1 MRVAVYYNNRDIHI
15 EERPVPEIGPGELL
29 VKVEASGICGS
40 DVMEWYRVNKAPL
53 VLGHEVT
60 GTIISLGAGIEQYQ
74 VGERVALA
82 HHVPCNTCRYCLS
95 GNHTVCETLRKT
107 SFDPGGFAE
116 YLRLP
121 AINVDRG
128 IFRLPDDVSFL
139 EGSFVEPLACVLRG
153 QRKANIELGQTVLVI
168 GSGLTGLLHI
178 QLASALGAGRII
190 ATDVV
195 KYRLRMAKKF
205 GASDTIESSED
216 VPHRLRDLNEGRLAD
231 LVIVCTGA
239 KEAQEQALKSVDRGG
254 TILFFAPTR
263 PEVSIP
269 VYISELFFNS
279 LKFVSSYAGSP
290 ADYAAALDLIH
301 FRRVNVKEMVTHR
314 LKLEETGK
322 GFQLVSEA
330 KDSMKVII
338 EPHE

>member
-1 MRVAVYYNNRDIHI
+1 MHVAVYYNNRDIRI

-53 VLGHEVT
+53 ALGHEVA
-60 GTIISLGAGIEQYQ
+60 GTIVSLGEGVEQYQ
-74 VGERVALA
+74 VGDRVALA
-82 HHVPCNTCRYCLS
+82 HHVPCNTCHYCLS
-95 GNHTVCETLRKT
+95 GHHTACETLRKT
-107 SFDPGGFAE
+107 NFVPGGFAE

-128 IFRLPDDVSFL
+128 IFRLPDAVSFL
-139 EGSFVEPLACVLRG
+139 EGSFVEPLACILRG
-153 QRKANIELGQTVLVI
+153 QRKANLQPGQSILVI

-190 ATDVV
+190 ATDMV

-205 GASDTIESSED
+205 GANETIESSED
-216 VPHRLRDLNEGRLAD
+216 VPHHVRDLNGGRLAD

-239 KEAQEQALKSVDRGG
+239 KEAMEQALKSVGRGG
-254 TILFFAPTR
+254 TILFFAPTM

-269 VYISELFFNS
+269 LYINELFFNDVKY
-279 LKFVSSYAGSP
+279 LSSYAGSP
-290 ADYAAALDLIH
+290 ADYATALDLIYFH
-301 FRRVNVKEMVTHR
+301 RVNVKDMVTHR
-314 LKLEETGK
+314 FKLAEIGK
-322 GFQLVSEA
+322 GFELTADA
-330 KDSMKVII
+330 KESLKVII
-338 EPHE
+338 EPQL